1 MEQVRKTS
9 EVEEGLPAQGLR
21 RGQNGGGQ
29 SSFSHVRIG
38 RNQQL
43 LENEEPLS

>member
-1 MEQVRKTS
+1 MEQVHKTS

-21 RGQNGGGQ
+21 RGRSDGGQ
-29 SSFSHVRIG
+29 SSLSHVGIG

-43 LENEEPLS
+43 LENDLVE